1 MCAGEQSV
9 PAAKGTIAATVEG
22 SRTCNGM
29 PGVCPLETMPATDE
43 ALDKI
48 ASIEAER
55 QAMEKVAGLAASCSA
70 ALRKLHEL
78 LEHEQKTLQLHVA
91 GVGHPA
97 NVDAVTNEVER
108 VKRLAVI
115 KVQGAPHRN
124 ADPAGRRQESRQK
137 SWQNAQRNPGRNKG
151 RRTMGRAGGR

>member
-1 MCAGEQSV
+1 MAIV
-9 PAAKGTIAATVEG
+9 PTTDAAATAEVIG
-22 SRTCNGM
+22 
-29 PGVCPLETMPATDE
+29 A
-43 ALDKI
+43 I
-48 ASIEAER
+48 ADIEKKRRE
-55 QAMEKVAGLAASCSA
+55 MEQEAGLAVSCSS

-78 LEHEQKTLQLHVA
+78 LELEKAALQLHNA
-91 GVGHPA
+91 GTGHPA

-115 KVQGAPHRN
+115 KVQGPPHRN

>member
-1 MCAGEQSV
+1 MAILPTTDV
-9 PAAKGTIAATVEG
+9 PATPEVIGTIA
-22 SRTCNGM
+22 
-29 PGVCPLETMPATDE
+29 D
-43 ALDKI
+43 
-48 ASIEAER
+48 IEVKRRE
-55 QAMEKVAGLAASCSA
+55 MEKEAGLRASCSS

-78 LEHEQKTLQLHVA
+78 LEREKAALQLHSA
-91 GVGHPA
+91 GTGHPA